1 MMSKNIDSLFQVYF
15 SYFSI
20 SIHQQP
26 PEKKYHYKNL
36 IPISTI
42 FSFISLYVI
51 PFPLLS
57 LTQIKQQL
65 FTSIVLSQAHIFYL
79 ISIFIYNAYILIFPL

>member
-1 MMSKNIDSLFQVYF
+1 MTSKNIDSLFQVYF

-26 PEKKYHYKNL
+26 PQKKYHYNL

-57 LTQIKQQL
+57 LTQIKQQP
-65 FTSIVLSQAHIFYL
+65 FTSIVLSQAYIFYL

>member
-26 PEKKYHYKNL
+26 PHKKYHNKNL

-42 FSFISLYVI
+42 FSFISLYAI

-57 LTQIKQQL
+57 LTQIKQQP